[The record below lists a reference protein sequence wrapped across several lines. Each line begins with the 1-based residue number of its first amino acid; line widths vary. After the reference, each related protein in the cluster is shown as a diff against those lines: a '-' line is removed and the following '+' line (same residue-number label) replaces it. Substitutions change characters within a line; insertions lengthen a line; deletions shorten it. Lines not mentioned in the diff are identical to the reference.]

1 MLNEFGVTPDAQPDS
16 IEAFLSSDAH
26 FGIAAALLSAGF
38 GLPGAGLAF
47 LTENDLYPGLAYDRP
62 ARQARPGTRQQRRS
76 HGA

>member
-26 FGIAAALLSAGF
+26 FGIAAAPSAGF

-47 LTENDLYPGLAYDRP
+47 LTENDLYPGLAHRP